1 MTNAR
6 DYPSR
11 LMTAHCEPLHAS
23 LQPGVVRV
31 EEPVAAFPRS
41 GYCKDATYYA
51 VNRCEGNLVNR
62 PRQVLGEWLQHSY
75 QSVDIRA
82 VQLTME
88 RLKVHEPHTYE
99 AAAALLRTG
108 TPSSLLMRD
117 DHTVNPA
124 ILCLVHASD
133 LSCQYLPVTPC
144 VPTRVCSPPGAQC
157 CDAGA
162 EAVGEVWWLFDQGRP
177 YLAEVFNKGEVPASR
192 LPHLDRSSI
201 KGRHVA
207 RLLGRQQTI
216 KLLPHS
222 ARMCLFTPWCALYKY
237 DL

>member
-1 MTNAR
+1 V
-6 DYPSR
+6 
-11 LMTAHCEPLHAS
+11 HIHE
-23 LQPGVVRV
+23 
-31 EEPVAAFPRS
+31 
-41 GYCKDATYYA
+41 
-51 VNRCEGNLVNR
+51 
-62 PRQVLGEWLQHSY
+62 
-75 QSVDIRA
+75 
-82 VQLTME
+82 VQNTME
-88 RLKVHEPHTYE
+88 RLREHEPGIHETAE
-99 AAAALLRTG
+99 RLLRTG
-108 TPSSLLMRD
+108 TLLSLLASS

-124 ILCLVHASD
+124 ILFLMHAST
-133 LSCQYLPVTPC
+133 LSCQYLPATLHVPPTP
-144 VPTRVCSPPGAQC
+144 PSPPGAQC
-157 CDAGA
+157 CDAGT

-177 YLAEVFNKGEVPASR
+177 YLAEVFKAGEVPACR